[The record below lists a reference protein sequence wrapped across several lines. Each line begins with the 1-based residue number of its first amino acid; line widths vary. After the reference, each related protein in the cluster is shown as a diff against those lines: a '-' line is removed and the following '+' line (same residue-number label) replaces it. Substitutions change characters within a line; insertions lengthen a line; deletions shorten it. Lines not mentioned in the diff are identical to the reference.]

1 MKKHQPSIKT
11 LTDFHEQR
19 TQTLHQSDKI
29 ALQIQEAVTLLNHG
43 CLIAYPTEAVFG
55 LGCLPDKTD
64 TIKRLLNLKQRK
76 KDKGLIL
83 LASEISQ
90 LEPYLCPVEQQ
101 IIDKIQSSWPG
112 PNTWILPT
120 PSQTSTLIKGNF
132 ETIAVRISAHPVV
145 QALCSQCQSPLIST
159 SANITGE
166 SMSYSVSDVQKHF
179 GNSLDFILDAP
190 LGNSNKP
197 SVIRDALTDQVLRN

>member
-1 MKKHQPSIKT
+1 MQ
-11 LTDFHEQR
+11 
-19 TQTLHQSDKI
+19 QSNPITGKV
-29 ALQIQEAVTLLNHG
+29 ALQIQESVTLLKNG
-43 CLIAYPTEAVFG
+43 GLIAYPTEAVFG

-64 TIKRLLNLKQRK
+64 TINRLLKLKQRSK
-76 KDKGLIL
+76 EKGLIL
-83 LASEISQ
+83 LASDLSQ
-90 LEPYLCPVEQQ
+90 LELYLCPVEQS

-145 QALCSQCQSPLIST
+145 QALCRQCQSPIIST

-166 SMSYSVSDVQKHF
+166 SMSYTASDVQKHF
-179 GNSLDFILDAP
+179 DNKLDYILDAP
-190 LGNSNKP
+190 LGDSKKP
-197 SVIRDALTDQVLRN
+197 TVIRDALTDQIIRD